1 LETISGLNCN
11 SYQKATSVR
20 TEARMSS
27 LAGPGLPSEKEDH
40 RLPIGQAA
48 VVIVSLA
55 VLSWAVLIAIVMGLR
70 ALL

>member
-1 LETISGLNCN
+1 
-11 SYQKATSVR
+11 
-20 TEARMSS
+20 MSS

-70 ALL
+70 ALLLARTRCLPRGILSMSK

>member
-27 LAGPGLPSEKEDH
+27 LAGPGLPSEKED
-40 RLPIGQAA
+40 LPIGQAA